1 MDRYDYQALVNEVV
15 TRGINM
21 FESFDDWT
29 KGAFALSNLGEDG
42 RTMFNNIAKL
52 SAKYNEAECNRKFTN
67 ALHTSNKV
75 GIASFI
81 YMCRQ
86 YGIDTNRFYIKDGVD
101 YAQPIVTHVNSKP
114 KEVIPVAIQRE
125 YVLRSLDRNLQSDFV
140 FYLET
145 LVADV
150 ERIVAV
156 VNDYQL
162 GVTKEGHVIYW
173 NIDKDESVRMG
184 KVMKYKTD
192 GHRDKTFTPL
202 SIPKELSKCGKL
214 KADYVIKQ
222 TLFGEH
228 LLRHPQNADKTICI
242 VESEKSAVICSLCF
256 PNVLWMATGSK
267 GNLQDER
274 MSAVKGRKVILFPD
288 TDAEGKAYCQWCKRA
303 DELNANGWQI
313 QVCNYLEKMAT
324 PEQRETKIDIADLL
338 IDDLA
343 QERKAHIA
351 AIANILQGESCNRRE
366 QVYVL
371 SNSKPLLTTDGEQ
384 SHPVGLTDKCNN

>member
-42 RTMFNNIAKL
+42 RAMFKNIARL
-52 SAKYNEAECNRKFTN
+52 SAKYNEAESNRKFTN
-67 ALHTSNKV
+67 ALHTGSKI

-101 YAQPIVTHVNSKP
+101 YAQPVVTHVNSKP
-114 KEVIPVAIQRE
+114 KKVIPVAIQRE

-140 FYLET
+140 SYLKT

-173 NIDKDESVRMG
+173 YIDKDESVRMG

-214 KADYVIKQ
+214 KADYTIKQ

-228 LLRHPQNADKTICI
+228 LLRHSQNADKPICI
-242 VESEKSAVICSLCF
+242 VESEKSAVICSLCI
-256 PNVLWMATGSK
+256 PDALWLATGSK
-267 GNLQDER
+267 GNLQDGR
-274 MSAVKGRKVILFPD
+274 MSAAKGRKVILFPD
-288 TDAEGKAYCQWCKRA
+288 TDSDGQTYNLWCKRA
-303 DELNANGWQI
+303 DELNAKGLQI
-313 QVCNYLEKMAT
+313 QVCDYLEKMAT
-324 PEQRETKIDIADLL
+324 PEQREAKIDIADLL
-338 IDDLA
+338 IDDLS
-343 QERKAHIA
+343 QGCKTHIA
-351 AIANILQGESCNRRE
+351 AIANMLQGESCNRRE

-371 SNSKPLLTTDGEQ
+371 SDSKPLLSPDGEQ
-384 SHPVGLTDKCNN
+384 SASRWSHFHI

>member
-15 TRGINM
+15 TRDINM

-42 RTMFNNIAKL
+42 RAMFKNIARL
-52 SAKYNEAECNRKFTN
+52 SAKYNEAESNRKFTN
-67 ALHTSNKV
+67 ALHTGSKI

-101 YAQPIVTHVNSKP
+101 YAQPVVTHVNSKP
-114 KEVIPVAIQRE
+114 KKVIPVAIQRE

-140 FYLET
+140 SYLKT

-173 NIDKDESVRMG
+173 YIDKDKSVRMG

-214 KADYVIKQ
+214 KADYTIKQ

-228 LLRHPQNADKTICI
+228 LLRHSQNADKPICI
-242 VESEKSAVICSLCF
+242 VESEKSAVICSLCI
-256 PNVLWMATGSK
+256 PDALWLATGSK
-267 GNLQDER
+267 GNLQDGR
-274 MSAVKGRKVILFPD
+274 MSAAKGRKVILFPD
-288 TDAEGKAYCQWCKRA
+288 TDSDGQTYNLWCKRA
-303 DELNANGWQI
+303 DELNAKGLQI
-313 QVCNYLEKMAT
+313 QVCDYLEKMAT
-324 PEQRETKIDIADLL
+324 PEQREAKIDIADLQ
-338 IDDLA
+338 IDDLS
-343 QERKAHIA
+343 QGCKTHIA
-351 AIANILQGESCNRRE
+351 AIANMLQGESCNRRE

-371 SNSKPLLTTDGEQ
+371 SDSKPLLSPDGEQ
-384 SHPVGLTDKCNN
+384 SASRWSHFHI

>member
-86 YGIDTNRFYIKDGVD
+86 YGIDTNRFYIKDSVD

-145 LVADV
+145 QVADV

-173 NIDKDESVRMG
+173 YIDKDESVRMG

-192 GHRDKTFTPL
+192 GHRDKIFTPL

-214 KADYVIKQ
+214 KADYTIKQ

-228 LLRHPQNADKTICI
+228 LLRHSQNADKTICI
-242 VESEKSAVICSLCF
+242 VESEKSAVICSLCI
-256 PNVLWMATGSK
+256 PDALWLATGSK
-267 GNLQDER
+267 GNLQDGR
-274 MSAVKGRKVILFPD
+274 MSAAKGHKVILFPD
-288 TDAEGKAYCQWCKRA
+288 TDSDRQTYNLWCKRA
-303 DELNANGWQI
+303 DELNAKGWQI
-313 QVCNYLEKMAT
+313 QVCDYLEKMAT
-324 PEQRETKIDIADLL
+324 PEQREAKIDIADLL

-351 AIANILQGESCNRRE
+351 AIADILQGDSCNRRE

-371 SNSKPLLTTDGEQ
+371 SDSKPLLSPDGEQ
-384 SHPVGLTDKCNN
+384 SASRWSHFHI

>member
-42 RTMFNNIAKL
+42 RAMFKNIARL
-52 SAKYNEAECNRKFTN
+52 SAKYNEAESNRKFTN
-67 ALHTSNKV
+67 ALHTGSKV

-81 YMCRQ
+81 FMCRQ

-101 YAQPIVTHVNSKP
+101 YSQPVVTHVNSKP
-114 KEVIPVAIQRE
+114 KEVIPVVIQRE

-140 FYLET
+140 FYLKT

-156 VNDYQL
+156 VNAYQL

-173 NIDKDESVRMG
+173 YIDKDESVRMG

-192 GHRDKTFTPL
+192 GHRDKFFTPL
-202 SIPKELSKCGKL
+202 SIPKELSKWGKM
-214 KADYVIKQ
+214 KADYTIKQ

-274 MSAVKGRKVILFPD
+274 MSAVKGRKVILYPD
-288 TDAEGKAYCQWCKRA
+288 TDTEGKTYCQWCKRA
-303 DELNANGWQI
+303 DELNAKGWQI
-313 QVCNYLEKMAT
+313 QVCDYLEKMAT
-324 PEQRETKIDIADLL
+324 PEQREAKIDIADLL

-351 AIANILQGESCNRRE
+351 AIADILQGDSCNRRE

-371 SNSKPLLTTDGEQ
+371 SDSKPLLSPDGEQ
-384 SHPVGLTDKCNN
+384 SASRWSHFHI